1 MSRFLPEPEDDG
13 SFFDEVG
20 TPENEHRS
28 RWASWLAVI
37 ISLAVIIG
45 GGVFVYGKVSDS
57 FRFNTSADYQ
67 GPGEG
72 EVTVSIPSGATV
84 TDMAETLVEADVVAS
99 TNAFIKAAQAN
110 PDSSG
115 IQAGSYVMM
124 KKMKAVDALGL
135 LISRETMVSSMVTV
149 REGLRNTSV
158 VATIAEQT
166 GLSSEELTAA
176 LEDSAALGL
185 PDWSQGASEGFL
197 FPDTYSYDPNTTA
210 AELLAKMTAQF
221 TQVAGEID
229 FVNQANARG
238 IDPRDA
244 LIVASIIEKEVN
256 NPVYANDVAQVL
268 YNRLAE
274 GMKLQLDSTVIY
286 AVGSE
291 GTITTTDEERATDSP
306 YNTYVHEGLPAGPIS
321 NPGRWALE
329 AAVNPTT
336 GDYLYFVAV
345 NPDTGETKFAND
357 WAGHEA
363 NVAEFQAWC
372 QANADRC
379 S

>member
-1 MSRFLPEPEDDG
+1 MSRFLSEPQGDG
-13 SFFDEVG
+13 SILDGVG
-20 TPENEHRS
+20 TEEHEHRP
-28 RWASWLAVI
+28 RWASWVAVI
-37 ISLAVIIG
+37 ISLAVLVG
-45 GGVFVYGKVSDS
+45 GGLFIYQKVSDS
-57 FRFNTSADYQ
+57 FRFNTSADYD
-67 GPGEG
+67 GPGSG
-72 EVTVSIPSGATV
+72 EVTVTIPWGATV
-84 TDMAETLVEADVVAS
+84 TDMAESLVEADVVAS

-115 IQAGSYVMM
+115 IQAGSYVM
-124 KKMKAVDALGL
+124 KKRMKASEALGL

-158 VATIAEQT
+158 VSAIAEQT
-166 GLSSEELTAA
+166 GMSAEDLDAA
-176 LEDSAALGL
+176 LADAAALRL
-185 PDWSQGASEGFL
+185 PDWSRGGSEGFL

-210 AELLAKMTAQF
+210 SQLLAKMTAQF
-221 TQVAGEID
+221 EQVTTDID

-268 YNRLAE
+268 YNRLAD

-291 GTITTTDEERATDSP
+291 GTITTTDEQRATDSP

-321 NPGRWALE
+321 NPGKWALE
-329 AAVNPTT
+329 AAVNPTS
-336 GDYLYFVAV
+336 GEYLYFVAV
-345 NPDTGETKFAND
+345 NPDTGETKFATD

-372 QANADRC
+372 RANADRC